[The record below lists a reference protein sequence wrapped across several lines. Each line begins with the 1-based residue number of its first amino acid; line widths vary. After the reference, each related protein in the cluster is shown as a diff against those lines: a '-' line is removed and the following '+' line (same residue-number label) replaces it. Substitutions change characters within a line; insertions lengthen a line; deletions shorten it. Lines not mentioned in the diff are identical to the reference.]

1 MDAADAVLR
10 FIEGTG
16 RPNEAEFYL
25 RLFRAEAKE
34 RFATIAV
41 GAQVARNALDAVV
54 VDLRFLAT
62 LGLVPVVVLGL
73 IDAGEADE
81 RAGRI
86 RRRLEK
92 AGVPA
97 QVISDDESDL
107 TTRLAESAR
116 AGIIPIVPLDDSDG
130 STIEQRY
137 DRLADLLATL
147 QSRKLIMLSTRGG
160 LRLAGRRVEL
170 INLSTDFDALVA
182 NKDLSPR
189 QRSML
194 ANLRRVALERLSHRI
209 TFSLTSPLDLLREL
223 FTARGAG
230 TMIRRGA
237 VVIRCGSFDDVD
249 LPRLRE
255 LLESG
260 FGHPTVP
267 EFFAR
272 PVAQIYREEGYRAAA
287 IVADT
292 PLGAYLSKFVVEREA
307 QGEGLGRD
315 VWRELVADY
324 PVLFWRS
331 RSDNPINSWY
341 IGECDGMSRTPEWQV
356 FWRGLPPE
364 RIAEAIAYAC
374 AAPRD
379 IDRMS
384 SSG

>member
-81 RAGRI
+81 RAGRM

-107 TTRLAESAR
+107 TARLTETAR
-116 AGIIPIVPLDDSDG
+116 AGVIPIVPLDDSDG

-137 DRLADLLATL
+137 DRLATLLSAL

-160 LRLAGRRVEL
+160 LRLGGRRVEL
-170 INLSTDFDALVA
+170 INLSTDFDALVGS
-182 NKDLSPR
+182 KDISPR
-189 QRSML
+189 QRSQL
-194 ANLRRVALERLSHRI
+194 ANLRRMALERLDHRI

-237 VVIRCGSFDDVD
+237 VVVRSGSFADVD

-267 EFFAR
+267 EFFSR
-272 PVAQIYREEGYRAAA
+272 PVAQIYLEENYRAAA

-331 RSDNPINSWY
+331 RPDNPINSWY
-341 IGECDGMSRTPEWQV
+341 VGECDGMSRTPEWQI
-356 FWRGLPPE
+356 FWRGLAPE
-364 RIAEAIAYAC
+364 RIADAIAYART
-374 AAPRD
+374 APRD
-379 IDRMS
+379 IDRAS
-384 SSG
+384 APG